1 MMAVNLWWIDVKSK
15 GALNNTP
22 PLTTVETGDKHY
34 PYAFHDMMK
43 DLTTWYT
50 IKTTMYSSSTI
61 YIQYSKNGDEQSNIG
76 SVLEMSLHRD
86 KRPVG
91 FCHTVIVRI

>member
-34 PYAFHDMMK
+34 DMMK
-43 DLTTWYT
+43 DLTN
-50 IKTTMYSSSTI
+50 SI
-61 YIQYSKNGDEQSNIG
+61 YNNMVYHQNYH
-76 SVLEMSLHRD
+76 V
-86 KRPVG
+86 
-91 FCHTVIVRI
+91 

>member
-34 PYAFHDMMK
+34 PYAFHVMMK
-43 DLTTWYT
+43 DLTN
-50 IKTTMYSSSTI
+50 SI
-61 YIQYSKNGDEQSNIG
+61 YNNMVYHQNYH
-76 SVLEMSLHRD
+76 V
-86 KRPVG
+86 
-91 FCHTVIVRI
+91 